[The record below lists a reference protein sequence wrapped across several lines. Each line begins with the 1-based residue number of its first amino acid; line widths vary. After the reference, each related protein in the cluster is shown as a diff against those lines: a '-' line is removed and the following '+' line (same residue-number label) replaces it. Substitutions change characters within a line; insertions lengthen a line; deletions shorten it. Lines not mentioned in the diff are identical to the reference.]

1 MCYKLRVP
9 KVVNAA
15 ARRADVADAVFRI
28 IATDG
33 LARVSLREVAAEADL
48 VVGSVRHYFTDSAEL
63 LEHAFATANER
74 LEQRLSARLPVVQA
88 AADRDDADGLR
99 EASLA
104 LLAEFLPLDGNSAAE
119 CSARTEFRLASRGN
133 AGLQAEAER
142 GYRAAAAVVGQLIQ
156 AFRPEGRLED
166 LVVEAERL
174 MSLLDGLSLHALVHT
189 RWLDAAMC
197 RSVLLAHL
205 ASLESREI

>member
-1 MCYKLRVP
+1 MQQPVEQTSPMR
-9 KVVNAA
+9 
-15 ARRADVADAVFRI
+15 
-28 IATDG
+28 
-33 LARVSLREVAAEADL
+33 SS
-48 VVGSVRHYFTDSAEL
+48 GSSPPTAWPGCPSGKSPPRPTSWSDPCDSAEL

-74 LEQRLSARLPVVQA
+74 LEQRLSARLPAVQA
-88 AADRDDADGLR
+88 AAERDDADGLR

>member
-1 MCYKLRVP
+1 VCYKLRVP

-15 ARRADVADAVFRI
+15 ARRSDVADAVFRI

-33 LARVSLREVAAEADL
+33 LARVSLREVAAEASL
-48 VVGSVRHYFTDSAEL
+48 VVGSVRHYFKDSAEL
-63 LEHAFATANER
+63 LEHAFATADDR
-74 LEQRLSARLPVVQA
+74 LEERLSARLPAVHE
-88 AADRDDADGLR
+88 AADSGDAEALT
-99 EASLA
+99 EASLL

-156 AFRPEGRLED
+156 VFRPDGELEE

-174 MSLLDGLSLHALVHT
+174 MSLLDGLSLHALVHSQ
-189 RWLDAAMC
+189 WLDAAMC
-197 RSVLLAHL
+197 RNVLTAHL
-205 ASLESREI
+205 KSLAPSPH

>member
-1 MCYKLRVP
+1 M
-9 KVVNAA
+9 NAV

-33 LARVSLREVAAEADL
+33 LARVSLREVAAEASL
-48 VVGSVRHYFTDSAEL
+48 VVGSVRHYFKDSAEL
-63 LEHAFATANER
+63 LEHAFATAHDR
-74 LEQRLSARLPVVQA
+74 LEERLSARLPAVHA
-88 AADRDDADGLR
+88 AVEAGDREALT
-99 EASLA
+99 EASLL

-142 GYRAAAAVVGQLIQ
+142 GYRASAAVVGQVIQ
-156 AFRPEGRLED
+156 AFRPDGRLED

-174 MSLLDGLSLHALVHT
+174 MSLLDGLSLHGLVHT
-189 RWLDAAMC
+189 QWLDASMC
-197 RSVLLAHL
+197 RSVLVAHL
-205 ASLESREI
+205 ASLESPEV